1 MKRVVIVAA
10 SLEILGGHG
19 VQAALLIDALRGE
32 GADARLL
39 PIDAR
44 LPRWLRRLPYA
55 RTIANQ
61 AKYLPSLASLRHAD
75 VVQVFSASYW
85 SFLLAPV
92 PAMLAARLF
101 GKRLVLHY
109 HSGEAADH
117 LARWGV
123 LVHPWLRLAHEIVVP
138 SEYLRGVFAA
148 HGYKTKVIPNIVDL
162 SQFRFRERRP
172 VHPRLLSL
180 RNLEPYYRVDTVL
193 HAFAAVRR
201 RRGDATLTVAGYGGE
216 EARLKALADELGVAS
231 SVRFVG
237 RTEPAGVPAL
247 FDESDIFVNASVL
260 DNQPVSLLE
269 AFAAGTPVV
278 STPAGDIPAMVADRV
293 SGRLVPMNN
302 PGAMADAVLGLIE
315 DPDGARAMARAA
327 HESLEKFTWQSVR
340 SQWSNIYDGVPHP
353 AASVEAVEPVTD
365 RPCNEPECA

>member
-1 MKRVVIVAA
+1 MKRVTIVAA
-10 SLEILGGHG
+10 SLEILGGQG
-19 VQAALLIDALRGE
+19 VQAALLIGALRGE
-32 GADARLL
+32 NCDVRLL

-44 LPRWLRRLPYA
+44 LPRWLRRIPYV
-55 RTIANQ
+55 RTVANQ
-61 AKYLPSLASLRHAD
+61 AMYLPSLASLRHAD

-92 PAMLAARLF
+92 PAMLAARLL
-101 GKRLVLHY
+101 GKRVILHY

-117 LARWGV
+117 LARWGA

-172 VHPRLLSL
+172 LHPRLLSL
-180 RNLEPYYRVDTVL
+180 RNLEPYYRVDMIL
-193 HAFAAVRR
+193 HAFAAIRR
-201 RRGDATLTVAGYGGE
+201 RRADATLTVAGYGGE

-231 SVRFVG
+231 AVRFVG
-237 RTEPAGVPAL
+237 RTEPACVPAL
-247 FDESDIFVNASVL
+247 FDESDIFVNSSVL
-260 DNQPVSLLE
+260 DNQPVSILE

-278 STPAGDIPAMVADRV
+278 STPAGDIPAMVADSV
-293 SGRLVPMNN
+293 SGRLVAMNN

-315 DPDGARAMARAA
+315 DPESARAMARAA
-327 HESLEKFTWQSVR
+327 HESLEKFTWQAVR
-340 SQWSNIYDGVPHP
+340 SLWANVYDGVADAAVSDQAATP
-353 AASVEAVEPVTD
+353 ATNT
-365 RPCNEPECA
+365 PCNEPKCA